1 MKQCMQIV
9 ISIKKQ
15 QATFED
21 HVKKMA
27 LECQIEG
34 VMQFLSKTSLKV
46 IACGTKEY
54 IEQFIDT
61 LHQKKVTDL
70 FGDLIIEP
78 IFTEKDFRGVFRII
92 Q

>member
-15 QATFED
+15 HAAFEE
-21 HVKKMA
+21 HMKAMA
-27 LECQIEG
+27 QECHIEG

-54 IEQFIDT
+54 IEQFIDG
-61 LHQKKVTDL
+61 LHQKKIVDL
-70 FGDLIIEP
+70 FGDLAIEP